1 MNLSPE
7 QIDLLDRYIKG
18 KLSKDEAAAMDRR
31 LASDDEFRW
40 KAEEHFTI
48 IRELKFHEQRK
59 HLMQVLQAAHAEM
72 ESPVVTPAPE
82 KTVVMRPAKNY
93 WAISGV
99 AAVVAIISIISTFYI
114 TRSIKDEQ
122 TAIYRELRRKVDQI
136 KKSQNIMMADMA
148 EDKKEKKKSRG
159 NYVGTGFLISAN
171 GYVTTSYHVVKEY
184 DSVYIEN
191 EKYGSLKTVVV
202 HSDPA
207 NDVSI
212 LKIENARLLNLS
224 LPYSIAKT
232 ETNLAEEVYTLGYPR
247 EDVVFGAGSISAL
260 TGYKENPNAYQVSV
274 PVNPGNSGGPLFNSK
289 GDIVGI
295 ISGIETQT
303 AGVAFATKSTVLL
316 DVIKNEALDS
326 LHSPLVLSKQNTLRN
341 STRVEQVKRW
351 KDYVFMVKVF
361 KN

>member
-7 QIDLLDRYIKG
+7 QIDLLDKYIKG
-18 KLSKDEAAAMDRR
+18 KLNKDEAAAMDRR
-31 LASDDEFRW
+31 LSSDAEFRV

-48 IRELKFHEQRK
+48 IRELKFHEQRH
-59 HLMQVLQAAHAEM
+59 HLQAVLNAAHAEL
-72 ESPVVTPAPE
+72 ESPAITPALE
-82 KTVVMRPAKNY
+82 KTVIMRPAKNY

-99 AAVVAIISIISTFYI
+99 AAVVAIISVISTFYI
-114 TRSIKDEQ
+114 TRSFKAEQ
-122 TAIYRELRRKVDQI
+122 TANYRELRRVVNKI
-136 KKSQNIMMADMA
+136 EKSQKMIIADIA
-148 EDKKEKKKSRG
+148 EEKKPKKPQG
-159 NYVGTGFLISAN
+159 KYVGTGFMISAN
-171 GYVTTSYHVVKEY
+171 GYLTTSYHVVKEY

-191 EKYGSLKTVVV
+191 EKYGSLKAVVV

-212 LKIENARLLNLS
+212 LKIEGGQQLNLT
-224 LPYSIAKT
+224 LPYIIAKT

-247 EDVVFGAGSISAL
+247 EEVVFGAGTISAM
-260 TGYKENPNAYQVSV
+260 TGYKENANAYQVSV

-289 GDIVGI
+289 GDLVGI
-295 ISGIETQT
+295 ISGIQTET

-316 DVIKNEALDS
+316 EVIKNEALDS
-326 LHSPLVLSKQNTLRN
+326 LHNPLVLSKQNTMRN
-341 STRVEQVKRW
+341 GTRVDQVKRW